1 MQCSGPFSNFGEDG
15 TLARTGFAG
24 MPDLKQEYP
33 LIWKSIEL
41 SLPSIAQCGAEFCY
55 YSGNSFDMVDGGAV
69 MLDKTALMEMMRR
82 MLRIRHFE
90 EAVINLVERGEIV
103 GAAHSY
109 IGEEA
114 VAVGACMALR
124 DDDWMTG
131 NHRSHGHPIA
141 KGGNV
146 KTAMAELLGKKTGI
160 CKGKGGSMH
169 LADFSIGILGESG
182 ILGSSIPVAVGAALG
197 SRLQGNDRVAVCF
210 FGDGA
215 SNEGAFH
222 ESINLAAVWKLPVI
236 FLCENNQYAVTS
248 SFKEMVAVANISDR
262 AAAYAIPG
270 VLVDGQDAL
279 AMHEAVSQAVE
290 RARSGQGPTLVEG
303 RTYRYYDHSLGLGR
317 IVRNSYRDDDEVE
330 QWKLRDPLDIHRA
343 MLIEQAIATAD
354 ELDALEEHVK
364 GEIEEAVT
372 FARESPYPDPSE
384 VWEDM
389 YAEPIP
395 LE

>member
-1 MQCSGPFSNFGEDG
+1 
-15 TLARTGFAG
+15 
-24 MPDLKQEYP
+24 
-33 LIWKSIEL
+33 
-41 SLPSIAQCGAEFCY
+41 
-55 YSGNSFDMVDGGAV
+55 
-69 MLDKTALMEMMRR
+69 MLDKSALMEMMRR

-90 EAVINLVERGEIV
+90 EAVISLVERGEIV

-197 SRLQGNDRVAVCF
+197 SRLQNNDRVAVCF

-222 ESINLAAVWKLPVI
+222 ESINLAGRVEAAGDLPLREQPVRRHQQ
-236 FLCENNQYAVTS
+236 LQGNGGGGKHLRPRRRLRHPRRAGGRAGRAGDARGGDCGGGEG
-248 SFKEMVAVANISDR
+248 SFR
-262 AAAYAIPG
+262 AGADAGRGPHLPLLRPLPG
-270 VLVDGQDAL
+270 PG
-279 AMHEAVSQAVE
+279 
-290 RARSGQGPTLVEG
+290 T
-303 RTYRYYDHSLGLGR
+303 
-317 IVRNSYRDDDEVE
+317 
-330 QWKLRDPLDIHRA
+330 HRPQ
-343 MLIEQAIATAD
+343 L
-354 ELDALEEHVK
+354 LP
-364 GEIEEAVT
+364 
-372 FARESPYPDPSE
+372 R
-384 VWEDM
+384 
-389 YAEPIP
+389 
-395 LE
+395 

>member
-1 MQCSGPFSNFGEDG
+1 
-15 TLARTGFAG
+15 
-24 MPDLKQEYP
+24 
-33 LIWKSIEL
+33 
-41 SLPSIAQCGAEFCY
+41 
-55 YSGNSFDMVDGGAV
+55 
-69 MLDKTALMEMMRR
+69 MLDNTMLMEMLRR
-82 MLRIRHFE
+82 MMRIRYFE
-90 EAVINLVERGEIV
+90 EAVITMVERGEIV

-124 DDDWMTG
+124 DDDWITG

-146 KTAMAELLGKKTGI
+146 RTAMAELLGKATGI

-182 ILGSSIPVAVGAALG
+182 ILGSAIPTAVGAALG
-197 SRLQGNDRVAVCF
+197 SKLQGNDRVSMPF

-222 ESINLAAVWKLPVI
+222 ESINLAAVWNLPVI

-248 SFKEMVAVANISDR
+248 SFKQMVAVENIADR

-270 VLVDGQDAL
+270 VLVDGQDAI
-279 AMHEAVSQAVE
+279 AMYEAVSVAVE
-290 RARSGQGPTLVEG
+290 RARAGQGPSLVEG
-303 RTYRYYDHSLGLGR
+303 RTYRYEDHSLGLGR
-317 IVRNSYRDDDEVE
+317 IVRDPYRDQEEVE
-330 QWKLRDPLDIHRA
+330 EWKKRDPIIIHKAR
-343 MLIEQAIATAD
+343 LLEQSIATQAEID
-354 ELDALEEHVK
+354 QVEEEVR
-364 GEIEEAVT
+364 EQIAEAIT
-372 FARESPYPDPSE
+372 FAKESPYPEPSALF
-384 VWEDM
+384 EDM
-389 YAEPIP
+389 FANPIP

>member
-1 MQCSGPFSNFGEDG
+1 
-15 TLARTGFAG
+15 
-24 MPDLKQEYP
+24 
-33 LIWKSIEL
+33 
-41 SLPSIAQCGAEFCY
+41 
-55 YSGNSFDMVDGGAV
+55 

-146 KTAMAELLGKKTGI
+146 NTAMAELLGKKTGI

-248 SFKEMVAVANISDR
+248 SFKDMVAVANISDR

-279 AMHEAVSQAVE
+279 AMHEAVTHAVE

-330 QWKLRDPLDIHRA
+330 EWKQRDPLDIHRA
-343 MLIEQAIATAD
+343 RLIEQNIATAE

-364 GEIEEAVT
+364 GEIEEAVA

-389 YAEPIP
+389 FCRSHSAGVIFWPELSEPGSAS
-395 LE
+395 

>member
-1 MQCSGPFSNFGEDG
+1 MLE
-15 TLARTGFAG
+15 
-24 MPDLKQEYP
+24 KP
-33 LIWKSIEL
+33 L
-41 SLPSIAQCGAEFCY
+41 
-55 YSGNSFDMVDGGAV
+55 
-69 MLDKTALMEMMRR
+69 LMEMLRR
-82 MLRIRHFE
+82 MVRIRRFE
-90 EAVINLVERGEIV
+90 EAVIDLVQRGEIV

-114 VAVGACMALR
+114 VAVGACLALR

-141 KGGNV
+141 KGGDV
-146 KTAMAELLGKKTGI
+146 RRAMAELLGKRTGY

-197 SRLQGNDRVAVCF
+197 SRLQKNDRVSVCF

-248 SFKEMVAVANISDR
+248 SYKEMVASANISDR
-262 AAAYAIPG
+262 AASYSIPG
-270 VLVDGQDAL
+270 VLVDGQDVI
-279 AMHEAVSQAVE
+279 AMHEAVSHAVL
-290 RARSGQGPTLVEG
+290 RARSGQGPSLVEG
-303 RTYRYYDHSLGLGR
+303 LTYRYFDHSLGLNR
-317 IVRNSYRDDDEVE
+317 IVRDPYRSDDEMAE
-330 QWKLRDPLDIHRA
+330 WKARDPIDIHKGR
-343 MLIEQAIATAD
+343 LLSQGIATQ
-354 ELDALEEHVK
+354 EEIDR
-364 GEIEEAVT
+364 IEEAVKAQIAEAIS

-384 VWEDM
+384 LFEDM
-389 YAEPIP
+389 FANPI
-395 LE
+395 LIE

>member
-1 MQCSGPFSNFGEDG
+1 
-15 TLARTGFAG
+15 
-24 MPDLKQEYP
+24 
-33 LIWKSIEL
+33 
-41 SLPSIAQCGAEFCY
+41 
-55 YSGNSFDMVDGGAV
+55 
-69 MLDKTALMEMMRR
+69 MLDNTMLMEMLRR

-90 EAVINLVERGEIV
+90 EAVIKLVERGEIV

-124 DDDWMTG
+124 DDDWITG

-141 KGGNV
+141 KGGDVN
-146 KTAMAELLGKKTGI
+146 KAMAELLGKSTGF

-182 ILGSSIPVAVGAALG
+182 ILGSSIPTAVGAALG
-197 SRLQGNDRVAVCF
+197 SQLQGNDRVAVPF

-248 SFKEMVAVANISDR
+248 SFKKMVAVENIADR

-270 VLVDGQDAL
+270 VLVDGQDVI
-279 AMHEAVSQAVE
+279 AMYEAVSEAVT
-290 RARSGQGPTLVEG
+290 RARAGQGPSLIEG
-303 RTYRYYDHSLGLGR
+303 RTYRYQDHSLGLGR
-317 IVRNSYRDDDEVE
+317 IVRESYREDDEVE
-330 QWKLRDPLDIHRA
+330 EWKRRDPIDIHKKR
-343 MLIEQAIATAD
+343 LLEQNIATQEEID
-354 ELDALEEHVK
+354 QVENEVKQQIEDA
-364 GEIEEAVT
+364 IT
-372 FARESPYPDPSE
+372 FARESPYPEPSDLF
-384 VWEDM
+384 EDM
-389 YAEPIP
+389 FANKIP

>member
-1 MQCSGPFSNFGEDG
+1 MVE
-15 TLARTGFAG
+15 
-24 MPDLKQEYP
+24 KP
-33 LIWKSIEL
+33 L
-41 SLPSIAQCGAEFCY
+41 
-55 YSGNSFDMVDGGAV
+55 
-69 MLDKTALMEMMRR
+69 LMEMLRR

-90 EAVINLVERGEIV
+90 ERVIQMVERGEIV

-114 VAVGACMALR
+114 VAVGACLALR

-141 KGGNV
+141 KGGDV
-146 KTAMAELLGKKTGI
+146 KKAMAELLGKRTGY

-182 ILGSSIPVAVGAALG
+182 ILGSAIPTAVGAALG
-197 SRLQGNDRVAVCF
+197 SQLQGNDRVAVSF

-222 ESINLAAVWKLPVI
+222 ESINLAAIWKLPVI

-248 SFKEMVAVANISDR
+248 SFKKMVASENISDR
-262 AAAYAIPG
+262 AASYNIPG
-270 VLVDGQDAL
+270 VLVDGQDVL
-279 AMHEAVSQAVE
+279 AMHEAVSHAVE
-290 RARSGQGPTLVEG
+290 RARSGQGPSLVEG
-303 RTYRYYDHSLGLGR
+303 RTYRYYDHSLGMNR
-317 IVRNSYRDDDEVE
+317 IVRASYRSDEEMEHWKQRDPIDIHKKLLLSQDFATQAEIDQMEDEVKK
-330 QWKLRDPLDIHRA
+330 QID
-343 MLIEQAIATAD
+343 
-354 ELDALEEHVK
+354 
-364 GEIEEAVT
+364 EAVE

-384 VWEDM
+384 LFDDM
-389 YAEPIP
+389 FANPIP